1 MERGHDAVPVR
12 DCGLDASPDQAV
24 TAGAAEQQRV
34 LVAENVKYVAQV
46 RDIVIL
52 CVLKSRLPGSNMA
65 GRLADLIDSWAR
77 NNPEPYRGL
86 HWLPG

>member
-1 MERGHDAVPVR
+1 MHVR

-24 TAGAAEQQRV
+24 AAGAAEQQRV
-34 LVAENVKYVAQV
+34 LVAENVKDVAQV

-52 CVLKSRLPGSNMA
+52 CVLKSRLPGSNMG

-77 NNPEPYRGL
+77 NNPEPYLGL